1 MDIYA
6 MLGVILSIFTIV
18 LVIIGIVLGIRL
30 IQVVNKFDKLVDNV
44 SFKIESL
51 NKIFEFIDMTTDSI
65 SLLTDKIVDSTF
77 GFITNLF
84 NRKKK
89 KREDED
95 YE

>member
-1 MDIYA
+1 MPNFA
-6 MLGVILSIFTIV
+6 
-18 LVIIGIVLGIRL
+18 
-30 IQVVNKFDKLVDNV
+30 
-44 SFKIESL
+44 SL